1 MQFELAEFGRFVW
14 ISGYETRPENVDTIL
29 RAAQERHPNTS
40 LQLVDLDKVA
50 GSRFLL
56 LATLNALRSFSS
68 KQPISKTLG
77 MEVLLY
83 ISGSRQISEAVKLVG
98 VAPTTK
104 RIAAVVVGTSK
115 EEVRGSGEL
124 VSQLLNEES
133 RDEIV
138 DQWSD
143 ERLKNV
149 RSLYDIGPR
158 ELQATLRKG
167 ENSTRAVERLAI
179 ERSALLAI
187 RR

>member
-1 MQFELAEFGRFVW
+1 LLFELAEFGRFVW
-14 ISGYETRPENVDTIL
+14 ISGFETRAENVDTIL
-29 RAAQERHPNTS
+29 RATQERYPNTG
-40 LQLVDLDKVA
+40 LQLVDLDRVA

-56 LATLNALRSFSS
+56 LATVNALKSFSS

-83 ISGSRQISEAVKLVG
+83 VSGSRQISEAVKLVG

-115 EEVRGSGEL
+115 EEVKGSGEL

-149 RSLYDIGPR
+149 CAVYDIAQK
-158 ELQATLRKG
+158 EFQAIHRKI
-167 ENSTRAVERLAI
+167 EDSSKAVERLAI

-187 RR
+187 KK

>member
-1 MQFELAEFGRFVW
+1 LLFELTEFGRFVW
-14 ISGYETRPENVDTIL
+14 ISAFENGLEDLDTIL
-29 RAAQERHPNTS
+29 RTFQDSYPGIG
-40 LQLVDLDKVA
+40 LQLVDLDRVA

-56 LATLNALRSFSS
+56 LATVNALRSFGS

-77 MEVLLY
+77 MEMLLY

-98 VAPTTK
+98 VTPTTK
-104 RIAAVVVGTSK
+104 RIAAVAVGTSK
-115 EEVRGSGEL
+115 EEVNGSKEL
-124 VSQLLNEES
+124 VSRLMNEDS

-149 RSLYDIGPR
+149 CAVYEIGLK

-167 ENSTRAVERLAI
+167 EDSANAVERLAI

-187 RR
+187 KK